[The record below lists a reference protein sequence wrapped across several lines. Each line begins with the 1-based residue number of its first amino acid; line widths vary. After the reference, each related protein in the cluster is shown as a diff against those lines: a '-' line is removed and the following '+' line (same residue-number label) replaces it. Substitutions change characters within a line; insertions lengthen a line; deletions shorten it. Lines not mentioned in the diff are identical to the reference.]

1 MPVAGS
7 IHDDNICMKIDVCI
21 DDNDD
26 QYRFNILIKQ
36 SFVVVDIL
44 IIITNFDCLIDVMAF
59 FFVFALLLLFLFRLL
74 FFFCVCF

>member
-1 MPVAGS
+1 MNCLYVYYMIKMPVAGS

-36 SFVVVDIL
+36 SFVVVEIPMIMM
-44 IIITNFDCLIDVMAF
+44 IIISSEFD
-59 FFVFALLLLFLFRLL
+59 
-74 FFFCVCF
+74 